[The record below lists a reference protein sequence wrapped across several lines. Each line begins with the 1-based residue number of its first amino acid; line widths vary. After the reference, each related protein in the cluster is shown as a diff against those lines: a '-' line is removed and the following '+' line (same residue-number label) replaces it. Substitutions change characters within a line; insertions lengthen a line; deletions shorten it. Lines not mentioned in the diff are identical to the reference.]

1 MSRSLVILT
10 SLPVISGLV
19 FYMAL
24 AWSIFGDVSA
34 WLAWL
39 LPLLVGTV
47 FLATLGLF
55 LTVSNIRRVQ
65 TGVLTLFVLM
75 IPVFL
80 LCGIP
85 TVGAVIAITLMTL
98 VAGLGYAFVFSRA
111 REETR
116 DRVSYEPI
124 KILSPLLRLMIGIN
138 VLLVSVLVFSAL
150 QQDISFKTR
159 SVEIPKS
166 WFRGPVQLATPVV
179 RAFVSDYSVDMS
191 IEDIFADQIQTQQ
204 VSPEQRDSQQTI
216 EEANRELEAQKE
228 KLINQRLS
236 RLRATLG
243 VPINRSDTVP
253 EILQRVA
260 NDRIQSMFGGS
271 RDVAAGIASVLL
283 FLVLWSLSIVF
294 LPLLIFAVRLN
305 QAILFRVGL
314 LDAHQKTVQKTVVE
328 PSE

>member
-1 MSRSLVILT
+1 MILT

-19 FYMAL
+19 FYMAI
-24 AWSIFGDVSA
+24 AWSVFGDVNA

-65 TGVLTLFVLM
+65 TNVLALFVLM
-75 IPVFL
+75 IPLFL

-85 TVGAVIAITLMTL
+85 SVGAVIAIALMTL
-98 VAGLGYAFVFSRA
+98 IAGLGYAFVFSRA

-116 DRVSYEPI
+116 YRVSYEPV
-124 KILSPLLRLMIGIN
+124 KILSPTLRLMIGIN

-150 QQDISFKTR
+150 QQDISFQTR

-204 VSPEQRDSQQTI
+204 VSPEQKRDRQQNT

-228 KLINQRLS
+228 KLINQRLN

-305 QAILFRVGL
+305 QAVLFRTGVL
-314 LDAHQKTVQKTVVE
+314 ESHQKTVQKTVVE